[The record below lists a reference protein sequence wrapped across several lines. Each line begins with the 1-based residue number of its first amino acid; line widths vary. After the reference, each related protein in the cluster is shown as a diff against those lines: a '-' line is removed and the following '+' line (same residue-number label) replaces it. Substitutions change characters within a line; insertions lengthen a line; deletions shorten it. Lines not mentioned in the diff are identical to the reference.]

1 MQRFT
6 FPLRN
11 VLAVLVTATAALVAA
26 CGGGGGSSTTPTVVA
41 TDYSQG
47 PISGFGSVIVNG
59 VRWDDST
66 ATITDDDG
74 VSHRS
79 SDLKLGMM
87 VEIDGTD
94 VDHANGTGKALMF
107 RIASEMAGPIASV
120 DVAASSFVVLGVTIQ
135 VTSSTVFDDTISGGV
150 AGLSA
155 DEVVEV
161 QGLFDAA
168 SNSIVATRV
177 QPSAGAPDYRVRG
190 VVTALDTAAKTF
202 MLGSETVWY
211 GGILTDGA
219 WLANGLQ
226 VKVRMAKTQLN
237 GAWVA
242 DTVRP
247 VVRTLADRAE
257 AEVEGSITSFTSVT
271 SFSVNGLAVDASG
284 AILPADTSGL
294 VLGAH
299 VEVRGAIQDGVLVAT
314 SVRVD
319 DDGHHGGPPR
329 VFELH
334 GTVSGVNATDKTF
347 ALRGLTV
354 SYAGSVTYVNG
365 TASDLVD
372 GARSALSGPLRSFRP
387 EGMELWSTA
396 ASGESRADDS
406 ICLY

>member
-59 VRWDDST
+59 VRWDDSA

-365 TASDLVD
+365 NASDLVD
-372 GARSALSGPLRSFRP
+372 GAMIGVRGTL
-387 EGMELWSTA
+387 A
-396 ASGESRADDS
+396 ADLTHIDASR
-406 ICLY
+406 IEFGH

>member
-1 MQRFT
+1 MTR
-6 FPLRN
+6 PAPMLRN
-11 VLAVLVTATAALVAA
+11 ILAVLVTATAALVAA
-26 CGGGGGSSTTPTVVA
+26 CGGGGGSSGSAPTAVA

-59 VRWDDST
+59 VRWDDSA

-87 VEIDGTD
+87 VEVDGTD
-94 VDHANGTGKALMF
+94 VDHASGTGKALLF

-120 DVAASSFVVLGVTIQ
+120 DVAASTFVVLGVTIQ

-155 DEVVEV
+155 DQVVEV

-168 SNSIVATRV
+168 NNSIVATRV

-202 MLGSETVWY
+202 MLGAETVWY
-211 GGILTDGA
+211 GGLLTDGA

-247 VVRTLADRAE
+247 IVRTLADRAE

-271 SFSVNGLAVDASG
+271 SFSVNGLPVDASG
-284 AILPADTSGL
+284 AILPADTSRL

-314 SVRVD
+314 TVRVD
-319 DDGHHGGPPR
+319 DDSHHGGPAR

-334 GTVSGVNATDKTF
+334 GAISGVNATDKTF
-347 ALRGLTV
+347 ALRGLTI
-354 SYAGSVTYVNG
+354 SYAGDVTYVDG
-365 TASDLVD
+365 TAADLTN
-372 GARSALSGPLRSFRP
+372 GAMVGVQGKL
-387 EGMELWSTA
+387 A
-396 ASGESRADDS
+396 ADLTHIDASR
-406 ICLY
+406 IEFGH

>member
-59 VRWDDST
+59 VRWDDSA

-120 DVAASSFVVLGVTIQ
+120 DVATSSFVVLGVTIQ

-372 GARSALSGPLRSFRP
+372 GAMIGVRGTL
-387 EGMELWSTA
+387 A
-396 ASGESRADDS
+396 ADLTHIDASR
-406 ICLY
+406 IEFGH

>member
-59 VRWDDST
+59 VRWDDSA

-211 GGILTDGA
+211 GDILTDGA

-372 GARSALSGPLRSFRP
+372 GAMIGVRGTL
-387 EGMELWSTA
+387 A
-396 ASGESRADDS
+396 ADLTHIDASR
-406 ICLY
+406 IEFGH

>member
-59 VRWDDST
+59 VRWDDSA

-372 GARSALSGPLRSFRP
+372 GAMIGVRGTL
-387 EGMELWSTA
+387 A
-396 ASGESRADDS
+396 ADLTHIDASR
-406 ICLY
+406 IEFGH